1 MVPETKQVMTRP
13 KALIHPL
20 THPLTH
26 RSLVMYTGVGTSY
39 AESHQRML
47 QILAESDSNNLNM
60 VFNGTTLNNAFF
72 RKHELQVAAALY
84 LYCQN
89 ADGSYADAE
98 LIGEIIKDMRGAA
111 GPAPPCQG
119 IETLLRDSPNHHMRE
134 AWREV
139 VDNDMEVRHISEFS
153 PPPPLH
159 SLKQFPT
166 CGIVDLEM
174 C

>member
-1 MVPETKQVMTRP
+1 
-13 KALIHPL
+13 
-20 THPLTH
+20 
-26 RSLVMYTGVGTSY
+26 MYTGVRTGY
-39 AESHQRML
+39 AESRQRML
-47 QILAESDSNNLNM
+47 QILAESGSNNLNM

-111 GPAPPCQG
+111 GPAPPCRA

-139 VDNDMEVRHISEFS
+139 VDNDMEWREKASTAYWTWRHGKKEIIERLAKQEVLARVTTSE
-153 PPPPLH
+153 
-159 SLKQFPT
+159 
-166 CGIVDLEM
+166 G
-174 C
+174 